1 MICEK
6 IGVTREGGADNKS
19 LQPLH
24 ENRILTPLQS
34 GFMPRDFTINQQITF
49 LYNSVFQ
56 AVDSG
61 KEVRVVFCDVSKE
74 FGRVWHQGL
83 LCKLSA
89 TGVSGRL
96 LSRIGSC
103 LSTRR
108 QRVILSGSHSD

>member
-1 MICEK
+1 MKKLVSEGKEEPTK
-6 IGVTREGGADNKS
+6 IS

-34 GFMPRDFTINQQITF
+34 GFMPRDFSINQHITF
-49 LYNSVFQ
+49 LYNSFFQ
-56 AVDSG
+56 ALDSG
-61 KEVRVVFCDVSKE
+61 KKVRVVFCDVSKA

-83 LCKLSA
+83 LCKPSA
-89 TGVSGRL
+89 TGGFGRW
-96 LSRIGSC
+96 LSRIRSC